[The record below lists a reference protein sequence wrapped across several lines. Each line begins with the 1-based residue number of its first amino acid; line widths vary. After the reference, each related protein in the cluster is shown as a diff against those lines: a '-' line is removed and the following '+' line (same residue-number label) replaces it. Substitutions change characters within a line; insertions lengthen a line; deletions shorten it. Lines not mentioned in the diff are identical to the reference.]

1 MRVQITDDWVEGP
14 GRSSVHDLD
23 ELVMNLSASDAWQ
36 HGCNELDMRQELA
49 SRGWYE
55 GTCDFGHY
63 LVLNL
68 ERMQLEYRDPA
79 MGDDAND

>member
-49 SRGWYE
+49 S
-55 GTCDFGHY
+55 
-63 LVLNL
+63 
-68 ERMQLEYRDPA
+68 P
-79 MGDDAND
+79 